1 MASTS
6 YDNTSVNTHETALV
20 QEHLSAGTLINHQL
34 RVTETAQE
42 ILSQVIENKDV
53 ETALNQVFSGT
64 LVDKGKTFFESL
76 V

>member
-6 YDNTSVNTHETALV
+6 YDNTTVNTHENALV
-20 QEHLSAGTLINHQL
+20 PVHFSANTITNHQL

-53 ETALNQVFSGT
+53 ETALNQVFSG
-64 LVDKGKTFFESL
+64 
-76 V
+76 